1 MDEYQRLLEQY
12 NQQAQQIVNNS
23 QAAIG
28 QQAGDVQM
36 PSSPSVPTGTTTGTT
51 QSYSQPTNTGSSAQQ
66 TGSSMQQGLN
76 DMQQSVNNAQQ
87 GVIDATQQAIAGAT
101 GGAGATQTQA
111 DAWAEWNALT
121 AKTQNGTATPADYA
135 RAQELYPLLFGGQA
149 QTPATDTTS
158 GAAGTTGGTA
168 GAGTGTQQPTGG
180 EQSGGTQQQPGT
192 ISSAEAMAE
201 WQAIMARVQAGT
213 ATPEDYARAQVIYGA
228 AFGGGTAPA
237 NTAGTGTATGTG
249 GQTVDANG
257 NPVYPGVTT
266 QYEPVQMDN
275 LQRIRDMYDAQINAE
290 RAALQEQGDQALSDA
305 QANRDKIADTYAK
318 QRNAASVDWERQR
331 RNFLEGANS
340 SGLNTGAGSQA
351 ELSMMGMY
359 QRGQNTLGASQ
370 AQAEAEAD
378 RNIADIKRS
387 TQASI
392 NEAVMKNDYQK
403 AAALLDEYKEQYN
416 RAMDRAE
423 ALASFGDF
431 SGYAAIYGND
441 VASNMFR
448 TWAMQNPELALAL
461 GLITQQQFAQGY
473 LGNLYKS
480 YPALALYGAGY
491 GGGGGGGGYSGGGGD
506 GGSGDGGTSASATAS
521 SGGVPSY
528 SGMTPG
534 TYASMINS
542 MIASGQIQGADVDR
556 AHQLIQEAYAYGG

>member
-23 QAAIG
+23 QAAIN
-28 QQAGDVQM
+28 QQAGNVQT
-36 PSSPSVPTGTTTGTT
+36 PSAPSVPTGTTTGTT
-51 QSYSQPTNTGSSAQQ
+51 QSYTQPTNTGSTAQQ
-66 TGSSMQQGLN
+66 TINTMQQGVEAT
-76 DMQQSVNNAQQ
+76 QQAVGNAQQ
-87 GVIDATQQAIAGAT
+87 GVIDATQQAIAAAT

-135 RAQELYPLLFGGQA
+135 RAQELYPLLFGAQA
-149 QTPATDTTS
+149 QQPTASTPAETETGATGGATGGTTQQP
-158 GAAGTTGGTA
+158 AAGTEGQQTGG
-168 GAGTGTQQPTGG
+168 G
-180 EQSGGTQQQPGT
+180 QQQPGT

-237 NTAGTGTATGTG
+237 NTAGMGTGVGTGTG
-249 GQTVDANG
+249 VQTDANG

-331 RNFLEGANS
+331 RNFLEGAMT
-340 SGLNTGAGSQA
+340 SGVNTGAGSQA

-378 RNIADIKRS
+378 RNLADIRRS
-387 TQASI
+387 TQAAI

-403 AAALLDEYKEQYN
+403 AAALLDEYKDQYN
-416 RAMDRAE
+416 RAIDRAE
-423 ALASFGDF
+423 SLASFGDF
-431 SGYAAIYGND
+431 SGYAAVYGNE
-441 VASNMFR
+441 VASRMYQ
-448 TWAMQNPELALAL
+448 TWIAQNPDIAIAL
-461 GLITQQQFAQGY
+461 GIMTPQQYAQSTI
-473 LGNLYKS
+473 YKQ
-480 YPALALYGAGY
+480 YPLLALYG
-491 GGGGGGGGYSGGGGD
+491 GGG
-506 GGSGDGGTSASATAS
+506 TMTAS
-521 SGGVPSY
+521 D
-528 SGMTPG
+528 
-534 TYASMINS
+534 ALRAQINS
-542 MIASGQIQGADVDR
+542 MYNEVITNPYATQEQINA
-556 AHQLIQEAYAYGG
+556 ANAAYQEEMAAANRF

>member
-12 NQQAQQIVNNS
+12 NQQAQQVINNS
-23 QAAIG
+23 QAAIN
-28 QQAGDVQM
+28 QQTGNVQM
-36 PSSPSVPTGTTTGTT
+36 PSSPSVTTGTTTGTT
-51 QSYSQPTNTGSSAQQ
+51 QSYTQPTNTGSSTQQ
-66 TGSSMQQGLN
+66 TVNTMQQGLN

-87 GVIDATQQAIAGAT
+87 GVVDATQQAIAAAT
-101 GGAGATQTQA
+101 GGTGATQTQA

-149 QTPATDTTS
+149 QQPTASTPADTGS
-158 GAAGTTGGTA
+158 GTTGGTT
-168 GAGTGTQQPTGG
+168 GGTTQQPATGADGQQTGG
-180 EQSGGTQQQPGT
+180 EQQQPVT

-213 ATPEDYARAQVIYGA
+213 ATPADYARAQVIYGA

-318 QRNAASVDWERQR
+318 QRNSASVDWERQR
-331 RNFLEGANS
+331 RNFLEGAMT

-378 RNIADIKRS
+378 RNIADIRRS

-431 SGYAAIYGND
+431 SGYAAVYGNE
-441 VASNMFR
+441 VASNMFK

-491 GGGGGGGGYSGGGGD
+491 GGGGG
-506 GGSGDGGTSASATAS
+506 ANA
-521 SGGVPSY
+521 
-528 SGMTPG
+528 
-534 TYASMINS
+534 YASLMNQYS
-542 MIASGQIQGADVDR
+542 AIANDPNTTPAQAAQTLAEYDSFR
-556 AHQLIQEAYAYGG
+556 NTYG